1 MDIGTE
7 MRVIEV
13 EETTFDPERIEAVPA
28 VEAAPDPADSFP
40 KPI

>member
-1 MDIGTE
+1 MDIGSE

-13 EETTFDPERIEAVPA
+13 EETTFDPERIDVIEVLEP
-28 VEAAPDPADSFP
+28 APDPADTFP